1 MAYIN
6 FFNKNNKKS
15 GAIEMNET
23 TIQKNLE
30 LGEILSGMGRVMVA
44 FSGGVDSALV
54 LKRAQEEL
62 GDQVLAVVVASELF
76 RKQEFEDAVKL
87 AEDMGVAV
95 YKTEIKELDN
105 PDIVANTPD
114 SWYYSKKMLYSHLNE
129 LAERMDYPYV
139 LDGMIMDDLDDFR
152 PGMRARKEAGARSV
166 LQEAKIY
173 KKEVRELANQLGL
186 PVWDKP
192 ASCSLASRIPYG
204 IEIDKQKIEQ
214 VDQAEIFLAKIGF
227 PQVRV
232 RHHDNVAR
240 IEVTPEEITKLIEQ
254 RDSIHLKLKSLGFT
268 YVSLDLRGYRTGSM
282 NEELSESVLKSV

>member
-1 MAYIN
+1 
-6 FFNKNNKKS
+6 
-15 GAIEMNET
+15 MNET

-114 SWYYSKKMLYSHLNE
+114 SWYYSKKMLYTHLNE

-240 IEVTPEEITKLIEQ
+240 IEVTPEEITKLVEQ

-282 NEELSESVLKSV
+282 NEELPESVLKSV